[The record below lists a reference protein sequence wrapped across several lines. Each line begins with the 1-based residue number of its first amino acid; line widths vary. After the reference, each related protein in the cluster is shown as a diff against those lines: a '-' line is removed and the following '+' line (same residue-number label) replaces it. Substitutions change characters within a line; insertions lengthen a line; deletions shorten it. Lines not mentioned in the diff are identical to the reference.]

1 MKNSYKK
8 TKWVDNKTPVCAQNL
23 NKIENALSEIYEKC
37 PEKDSFKEGNGIL
50 FDNDDEGNTVIGV
63 DSTVLTSITCTG
75 IEVVTEE
82 PLNPIKNKMYFV
94 LNQDMYLSKVQ
105 MNGITLFEI

>member
-1 MKNSYKK
+1 MRSLRYMKN
-8 TKWVDNKTPVCAQNL
+8 VQRGIHL
-23 NKIENALSEIYEKC
+23 G
-37 PEKDSFKEGNGIL
+37 KEMGIL
-50 FDNDDEGNTVIGV
+50 FDNDNEGNTVIGV

-82 PLNPIKNKMYFV
+82 PLNPVKNKMYFV